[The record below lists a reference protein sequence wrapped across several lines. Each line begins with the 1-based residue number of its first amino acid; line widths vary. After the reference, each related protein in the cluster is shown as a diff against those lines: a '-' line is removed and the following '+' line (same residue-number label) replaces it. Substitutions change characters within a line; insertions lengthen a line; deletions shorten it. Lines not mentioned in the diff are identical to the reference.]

1 LCGDCGRS
9 RRWVRSLR
17 GCTRAWR
24 PGAAPWRDSALQGRI
39 HAGGGMP
46 AAAAVAESCGP
57 SRKPRALPRGKPGS
71 SCPRLLLACLT
82 FGGAALPSPV
92 AAPPV
97 CAPGQYQAFRS
108 CAGALA
114 NRHGGASSGLT
125 ALTISS
131 KIYRVW
137 CDQQT
142 DSGGWVRFPAPLSTS
157 PCVPAPRLPLT
168 RAGWLCARLLVVSM
182 CGLVGG
188 TRRSSPPHVPL

>member
-1 LCGDCGRS
+1 
-9 RRWVRSLR
+9 
-17 GCTRAWR
+17 
-24 PGAAPWRDSALQGRI
+24 
-39 HAGGGMP
+39 MP
-46 AAAAVAESCGP
+46 AEAAVAESCGP

-131 KIYRVW
+131 RSAK
-137 CDQQT
+137 CE
-142 DSGGWVRFPAPLSTS
+142 
-157 PCVPAPRLPLT
+157 PRAATFGMPT
-168 RAGWLCARLLVVSM
+168 VVVVVSIKDDREQ
-182 CGLVGG
+182 GY
-188 TRRSSPPHVPL
+188 PPSLS